1 LGDPASS
8 RNGKNR
14 TLTQQAQ
21 TGGIERQRFGT
32 KWAICLTRFSV
43 PLCRQNNSPKNLPI
57 HGLNVFAFARIQTS
71 SKYGF
76 APRRK
81 GRCAPLA
88 RWPAGQP

>member
-43 PLCRQNNSPKNLPI
+43 PLRRRTTARKTCCPWFECLRVRSNSNQSQWWI
-57 HGLNVFAFARIQTS
+57 RYEA
-71 SKYGF
+71 
-76 APRRK
+76 
-81 GRCAPLA
+81 
-88 RWPAGQP
+88 